1 MGKRGGKWGRGGGQ
15 VHPPPPQQAGGGH
28 GKVDIIDSI
37 HFIEVKYSTP
47 RIVKLETMVH
57 KRGNELTFT
66 DVQHR
71 KQRKKRSTEYTAG

>member
-1 MGKRGGKWGRGGGQ
+1 MGNGVEGGQ
-15 VHPPPPQQAGGGH
+15 VHPSPPQQAGGGH

-37 HFIEVKYSTP
+37 HLKEINYSTP
-47 RIVKLETMVH
+47 RIVKLEMMVDN
-57 KRGNELTFT
+57 RGNELTFT